1 MLVHGFIRLHGVS
14 IPYNSDLRMIGG
26 LDSLCPNAGF
36 SQPIRRTFAGVAL
49 DFHGAPFVG
58 VALLLPPL
66 VPRLDL
72 PLARAVAL
80 HEAVAVDLGALL
92 LGKDLG
98 ADLQF

>member
-1 MLVHGFIRLHGVS
+1 MHGFIRLHRVS
-14 IPYNSDLRMIGG
+14 IPYNCDLRMIGG
-26 LDSLCPNAGF
+26 VDTLCPNAGF
-36 SQPIRRTFAGVAL
+36 SQPIRRTFAGVTL
-49 DFHGAPFVG
+49 DGHNASFVG
-58 VALLLPPL
+58 VVLLLPLL
-66 VPRLDL
+66 VARLDL